1 MSSAWMWAV
10 IIFDVLSAECCQGRW
25 RGPTRGSTPTV
36 RSGDRRH
43 QRNWS
48 CDGVGTKT
56 HIAQRT
62 AVLNDMVSRYS
73 GK

>member
-25 RGPTRGSTPTV
+25 RGPTAQHSHGTKRGSPAP
-36 RSGDRRH
+36 
-43 QRNWS
+43 RNWS